1 MWCHSRCTVRCT
13 CICSCVWV
21 RWPKFQQRIKLLLQ
35 PQMSSPP
42 LHTPSSLSS
51 SSLPPSYLLPL
62 SLSLSRGKT
71 HDHCIHRC
79 VQMTQ
84 GCPSKV
90 SCFTS
95 VLQKHRAVDTQPIGT
110 LTWDAMVY
118 NLICC
123 MYTSITY
130 RSIKIEWASCGKI
143 KKQKRKQQNKK
154 LSGWGTNPVPL
165 RPNFLRPFNCLPCNV
180 NKKLLPSPVVAVG
193 QVWPQPLKTTIPR
206 LPICS
211 GRIVAQNPPSST
223 SSTSPRYLLVFHS
236 QASTWLVS

>member
-1 MWCHSRCTVRCT
+1 MAKVPTTNKTASPTSDVQSSPTHS
-13 CICSCVWV
+13 
-21 RWPKFQQRIKLLLQ
+21 LQ
-35 PQMSSPP
+35 PFF
-42 LHTPSSLSS
+42 LFPSSF
-51 SSLPPSYLLPL
+51 LPFA
-62 SLSLSRGKT
+62 SLSLSQGKT

-84 GCPSKV
+84 ECPSKV

-123 MYTSITY
+123 TYTSITY

-180 NKKLLPSPVVAVG
+180 NKKLLPSPVVAVR
-193 QVWPQPLKTTIPR
+193 QVWPQPLKTLYLHHPSTAHLQWQDCSTEPTLLYLFHKPKVLAC
-206 LPICS
+206 LPFS
-211 GRIVAQNPPSST
+211 SLYMVSLVADG
-223 SSTSPRYLLVFHS
+223 
-236 QASTWLVS
+236 